1 MWNRCLELL
10 WFPLP
15 AVGINSQC
23 WLHSTLS
30 DGLLYEHALLGSVFL
45 SFILGTVSKMWVLRP
60 DWVVDSPPFHPR
72 LAAYPVPRTCSFW
85 DTQGWSSPET
95 WQSWTDF
102 KFCHNFLFPPLMN
115 LELHTYCMLFLGT
128 PDLCDLKNHTIT
140 VHMFCTYNDIQHA
153 CIVCNS

>member
-15 AVGINSQC
+15 AVGISSQC

-30 DGLLYEHALLGSVFL
+30 DGLYEHAGLGSVFL

-72 LAAYPVPRTCSFW
+72 LAADPVPRTCSFW
-85 DTQGWSSPET
+85 DTQGWTSPET

-102 KFCHNFLFPPLMN
+102 KFCHNFLYPPLMT
-115 LELHTYCMLFLGT
+115 LELL
-128 PDLCDLKNHTIT
+128 T
-140 VHMFCTYNDIQHA
+140 VWFSQAPLIFVILRIIPLQYTCFVHIMTSSIC
-153 CIVCNS
+153 V